1 MMEWGREVK
10 KGCLSYINSYN
21 SISFKILKQLG
32 FKTSLKGTKFIIDA
46 ISIVA
51 NYDDEPTSF
60 EEIYREISTKYNLS
74 PVYIRSAIKYVLD
87 NRNNK
92 LTERNFE
99 KIFGYEYNEYSF
111 TNKELIQ
118 EIVRVVLYETY
129 SIES

>member
-1 MMEWGREVK
+1 MEWGREVK

-21 SISFKILKQLG
+21 SISFKILKQLRI
-32 FKTSLKGTKFIIDA
+32 KTSLKGTKFVIDA
-46 ISIVA
+46 ISIIA

-92 LTERNFE
+92 LAEKNFE

>member
-1 MMEWGREVK
+1 MEWGREVK